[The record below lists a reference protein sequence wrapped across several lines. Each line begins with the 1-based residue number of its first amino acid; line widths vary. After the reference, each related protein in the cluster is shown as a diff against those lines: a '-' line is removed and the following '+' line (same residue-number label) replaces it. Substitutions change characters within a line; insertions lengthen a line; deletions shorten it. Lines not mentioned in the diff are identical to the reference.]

1 MPPARM
7 AEVRARD
14 IIQSP
19 RVRGVCEFNKARE
32 MARVRKEILVMS
44 ICKTG
49 I

>member
-1 MPPARM
+1 ME
-7 AEVRARD
+7 EVRAKD

-19 RVRGVCEFNKARE
+19 RVRGVYEFRSAKE
-32 MARVRKEILVMS
+32 MAKVRKEILVMS